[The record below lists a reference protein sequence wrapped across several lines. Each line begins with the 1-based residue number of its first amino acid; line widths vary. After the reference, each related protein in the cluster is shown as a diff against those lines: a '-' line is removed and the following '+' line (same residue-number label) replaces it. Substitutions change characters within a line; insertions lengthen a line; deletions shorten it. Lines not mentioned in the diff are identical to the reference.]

1 MDGGVI
7 TPVAAEERRTM
18 STDITLPAAP
28 RPKYPDVLVQLT
40 GMPDCGP
47 DWIKKV
53 ADALDREVDQDAVL
67 DFLDEALDAGSLN
80 QLLIVILRT
89 VDVV

>member
-1 MDGGVI
+1 M
-7 TPVAAEERRTM
+7 TTLVAADERRTM
-18 STDITLPAAP
+18 GTHRLLTGAPASP
-28 RPKYPDVLVQLT
+28 TPQYPDVLVQLT

-53 ADALDREVDQDAVL
+53 GDALEREVDADAAL
-67 DFLDEALDAGSLN
+67 DFIDRALDAGSLN
-80 QLLIVILRT
+80 QLLILILRT